1 MTPAQFYALEQN
13 NQQNR
18 QEFMQ
23 GQQQQ
28 LMQGLGQLAGAYAEN
43 KQMKN
48 DAKIYGELLKFAG
61 PAIGDTKGDLLASYK
76 QMGER
81 EQANFGR
88 TLFGGGLFPTM
99 AQSYNF
105 GRNAGIREN
114 APFVGAGLKNAADL
128 GAGRGTYGTP
138 RGETTVEPD
147 LPAMDNNRQP
157 GVFNRDTLG
166 MYAPSQD
173 SLSASRNWASGYF
186 GKLNPNP

>member
-1 MTPAQFYALEQN
+1 MTPAQFWQIEQG

-61 PAIGDTKGDLLASYK
+61 PAIGDTKGELLANYK
-76 QMGER
+76 QMDER

-105 GRNAGIREN
+105 GRNAGIRQN
-114 APFVGAGLKNAADL
+114 APIAQQNIDNANTRAEEGANFD
-128 GAGRGTYGTP
+128 GTS
-138 RGETTVEPD
+138 
-147 LPAMDNNRQP
+147 LP
-157 GVFNRDTLG
+157 T
-166 MYAPSQD
+166 
-173 SLSASRNWASGYF
+173 F
-186 GKLNPNP
+186 GN

>member
-1 MTPAQFYALEQN
+1 MTPAQFWQIEQG

-61 PAIGDTKGDLLASYK
+61 PAIGDTKGELLANYK
-76 QMGER
+76 QMDER

-99 AQSYNF
+99 SQSYNF

-114 APFVGAGLKNAADL
+114 AQAANSPQVRALVGNQQDVINEGGSSIG
-128 GAGRGTYGTP
+128 GATRRRT
-138 RGETTVEPD
+138 R
-147 LPAMDNNRQP
+147 
-157 GVFNRDTLG
+157 
-166 MYAPSQD
+166 
-173 SLSASRNWASGYF
+173 
-186 GKLNPNP
+186 

>member
-1 MTPAQFYALEQN
+1 MTPAQFYALEQQ

-61 PAIGDTKGDLLASYK
+61 PAIGDTKGELLANYK
-76 QMGER
+76 QMDER

-99 AQSYNF
+99 SQSYNF

-114 APFVGAGLKNAADL
+114 AQAANSPQVRALVGNQQDVINEGGSSIG
-128 GAGRGTYGTP
+128 GATRRRT
-138 RGETTVEPD
+138 R
-147 LPAMDNNRQP
+147 
-157 GVFNRDTLG
+157 
-166 MYAPSQD
+166 
-173 SLSASRNWASGYF
+173 
-186 GKLNPNP
+186 

>member
-1 MTPAQFYALEQN
+1 MTPAQFWAIEQG

-61 PAIGDTKGDLLASYK
+61 PAIGDTKGDLLANYK
-76 QMGER
+76 QMDER

-105 GRNAGIREN
+105 GVGSGIRQN
-114 APFVGAGLKNAADL
+114 APLVNAGLKNAANI
-128 GAGRGTYGTP
+128 AGGNATYTP
-138 RGETTVEPD
+138 PAGMAPVEPP
-147 LPAMDNNRQP
+147 LPTGGP
-157 GVFNRDTLG
+157 
-166 MYAPSQD
+166 APVD
-173 SLSASRNWASGYF
+173 VAPAPVASGIP
-186 GKLNPNP
+186 GGQASIDAINADRKRRGLPPIQ

>member
-1 MTPAQFYALEQN
+1 MTPAQFYALEQQ

-61 PAIGDTKGDLLASYK
+61 PAIGDTKGELLANYK
-76 QMGER
+76 QMDER

-114 APFVGAGLKNAADL
+114 QQSLTAAMPRVREAAAAQGRVAAGQ
-128 GAGRGTYGTP
+128 GT
-138 RGETTVEPD
+138 
-147 LPAMDNNRQP
+147 M
-157 GVFNRDTLG
+157 GV
-166 MYAPSQD
+166 P
-173 SLSASRNWASGYF
+173 
-186 GKLNPNP
+186 PNVNLDYVKDR